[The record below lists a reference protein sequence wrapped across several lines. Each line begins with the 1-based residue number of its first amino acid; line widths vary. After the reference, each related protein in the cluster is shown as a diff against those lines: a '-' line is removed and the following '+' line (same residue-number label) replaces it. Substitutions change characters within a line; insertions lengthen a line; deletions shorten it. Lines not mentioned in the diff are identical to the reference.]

1 MVAKKNKYGLTDKQ
15 QLFADYYLANN
26 CNAKQAYIKA
36 YGKQT
41 ARTAEVNGAKLL
53 RNSNVSDYVDIRQAE
68 IREKTTVTQEWIIE
82 KLKTVVSRSLQEQPV
97 MKFDYDEKTMKQ
109 ETVITDDGV
118 EIGVFTYDSTGAN
131 KALELLGKT
140 LGIYKDKKELSTGPG
155 GFVVNLV
162 DDVNE

>member
-1 MVAKKNKYGLTDKQ
+1 MAKKNKYGLTDKQ

-36 YGKQT
+36 YGQQT

-53 RNSNVSDYVDIRQAE
+53 RNSKVANYVDQRQAE
-68 IREKTTVTQEWIIE
+68 IREKTTVTQEWIVE
-82 KLKTVVSRSLQEQPV
+82 KLKTVVERSLQEQPV
-97 MKFDYDEKTMKQ
+97 MKFDYDEKQLVQ
-109 ETVITDDGV
+109 ETVLDDTGR
-118 EIGVFTYDSTGAN
+118 EIGVFTYDSAGAN

-155 GFVVNLV
+155 GIVVNLV
-162 DDVNE
+162 DDVIE